1 MYANVRVLVYVAS
14 ALVIRNVTGPGPS
27 PFAGDMQMML
37 DAERLRPPVA

>member
-27 PFAGDMQMML
+27 PFAGDTQMML